1 MVVCAAQAAAVLVGL
16 AITAVWPGGWW
27 IDPVIG
33 LAVAAAAVWEGRSSA
48 TAAVTGGPDWGLR
61 TVAPAKG
68 PCLDPA
74 TVRSEKN
81 CEPLLVPADKP
92 WAGWSRPGTWRGPDE

>member
-33 LAVAAAAVWEGRSSA
+33 LAVAATAVWEGKDGKSLNQAKFARPRYFRQPAGRSNPNALHKNGYRSG
-48 TAAVTGGPDWGLR
+48 VQH
-61 TVAPAKG
+61 
-68 PCLDPA
+68 
-74 TVRSEKN
+74 VRR
-81 CEPLLVPADKP
+81 
-92 WAGWSRPGTWRGPDE
+92 GWSA